1 MGSNDDE
8 DRKKRLATIA
18 TLERLTRANR
28 RTVIK
33 ALEGKPVRGAAGFAL
48 ATEMKRRGLR

>member
-1 MGSNDDE
+1 MGSTDDE
-8 DRKKRLATIA
+8 DRKRRLATIA
-18 TLERLTRANR
+18 TLERLTKANR

-48 ATEMKRRGLR
+48 ENEIKRRGLR